1 MYWLAGFLAFT
12 AYSMQMLTRG
22 WLMEQLT
29 GSPFLVALVPAG
41 MMLPM
46 LFLSLFGGVLA
57 DRLDMRKVVV
67 ASDIST
73 FAGYVAVT
81 LLAVFEVLAPWQL
94 IAISIWNGVG
104 LALAMPARQ
113 VLINGLVRRD
123 QLRTAVGLS
132 ITTYS
137 AAQIVGA
144 PLAGVLIAGTGPEW
158 ALGASALMMLPAIL
172 LYSGIRRPR
181 REPVADRRL
190 SLTTT
195 LKIGLTFT
203 FASPALRTMM
213 IGALIVTFAMGP
225 FEALMPI
232 FAADVLNVGPAAL
245 GNLVLAAGVGSLAGS
260 LGVVTFGPGFDQRKI
275 AIASGLITAL
285 TVTGFAAS
293 SWFPVS
299 VVLAALAAMAMT
311 AFMVNNLTGI
321 HVEAPDAVRG
331 RVLSVRFLVVG
342 SQPVGGLLVG
352 GLAEIYG
359 AQIAVAALAL
369 AGAGLLLG
377 VHLLRAHA
385 ERGDSAEPT
394 GGGTSELS

>member
-57 DRLDMRKVVV
+57 DRLDIRKVVV

-73 FAGYVAVT
+73 FAGYVVVT

-104 LALAMPARQ
+104 LALAMPSRQ

-158 ALGASALMMLPAIL
+158 ALGASAFMMLPAIL
-172 LYSGIRRPR
+172 LYSGIHRPR
-181 REPVADRRL
+181 REPATDRRL

-394 GGGTSELS
+394 GGGTGELA

>member
-1 MYWLAGFLAFT
+1 MYWLAGFLGFT

-41 MMLPM
+41 MILPM

-57 DRLDMRKVVV
+57 DRLDLRKVVV

-73 FAGYVAVT
+73 FAGYVVVT

-104 LALAMPARQ
+104 LALAMPSRQ

-144 PLAGVLIAGTGPEW
+144 PLAGVLIAGAGPEW

-172 LYSGIRRPR
+172 LYSGIQRPR
-181 REPVADRRL
+181 RVPATDSRL
-190 SLTTT
+190 PLTTT

-232 FAADVLNVGPAAL
+232 FAADVLNVGPTAL

-299 VVLAALAAMAMT
+299 IVLAALAAMAMT

-331 RVLSVRFLVVG
+331 RVLSLRFLVVG

>member
-57 DRLDMRKVVV
+57 DRLDIRKVVV

-73 FAGYVAVT
+73 FAGYVVVT

-104 LALAMPARQ
+104 LALAMPSRQ

-394 GGGTSELS
+394 GGGTGELA

>member
-41 MMLPM
+41 MILTM

-172 LYSGIRRPR
+172 LYGGIHRPR
-181 REPVADRRL
+181 REPVADRRP

-195 LKIGLTFT
+195 LKIGLSFT

-299 VVLAALAAMAMT
+299 IVLAALSAMAMT

-377 VHLLRAHA
+377 VHLLRAHS

-394 GGGTSELS
+394 GGGTGELA

>member
-57 DRLDMRKVVV
+57 DRLDIRKVVV

-73 FAGYVAVT
+73 FAGYVVVT

-104 LALAMPARQ
+104 LALAMPSRQ

>member
-57 DRLDMRKVVV
+57 DRLDIRKVVV

-73 FAGYVAVT
+73 FAGYVVVT

-104 LALAMPARQ
+104 LALAMPSRQ

-144 PLAGVLIAGTGPEW
+144 PLAGVLIAGAGPEW
-158 ALGASALMMLPAIL
+158 ALGASAFMMLPAIL
-172 LYSGIRRPR
+172 LYSGIHRPR

-195 LKIGLTFT
+195 LKSGLTFT

-275 AIASGLITAL
+275 AIASGLITAF

-394 GGGTSELS
+394 VG

>member
-57 DRLDMRKVVV
+57 DRLDIRKVVV

-73 FAGYVAVT
+73 FAGYVVVT

-104 LALAMPARQ
+104 LALAMPSRQ

-158 ALGASALMMLPAIL
+158 ALGASALMMLLAIL

-299 VVLAALAAMAMT
+299 IVLAALAAMAMT

-377 VHLLRAHA
+377 VHLLRSHA
-385 ERGDSAEPT
+385 EKGRFG
-394 GGGTSELS
+394 

>member
-57 DRLDMRKVVV
+57 DRLDIRKVVV

-73 FAGYVAVT
+73 FAGYVVVT

-104 LALAMPARQ
+104 LALAMPSRQ

-144 PLAGVLIAGTGPEW
+144 PLAGILIAGTGPEW

-394 GGGTSELS
+394 GGGTGELA

>member
-29 GSPFLVALVPAG
+29 GSPFLVALVPVG

-57 DRLDMRKVVV
+57 DRLDIRKVVV

-73 FAGYVAVT
+73 FAGYVVVT

-104 LALAMPARQ
+104 LALAMPSRQ

-195 LKIGLTFT
+195 LKIGLSFT

-321 HVEAPDAVRG
+321 HVEAPDAVRDEFSASVFSWLDRSRWAACWSEGLRRYTEPRSPWLHWLSPG
-331 RVLSVRFLVVG
+331 R
-342 SQPVGGLLVG
+342 
-352 GLAEIYG
+352 ACC
-359 AQIAVAALAL
+359 
-369 AGAGLLLG
+369 
-377 VHLLRAHA
+377 
-385 ERGDSAEPT
+385 SACT
-394 GGGTSELS
+394 C

>member
-57 DRLDMRKVVV
+57 DRLDIRKVVV

-73 FAGYVAVT
+73 FAGYVVVT

-104 LALAMPARQ
+104 LALAMPSRQ

-385 ERGDSAEPT
+385 EKGDSAEPT
-394 GGGTSELS
+394 GGGTGELA

>member
-1 MYWLAGFLAFT
+1 M
-12 AYSMQMLTRG
+12 
-22 WLMEQLT
+22 
-29 GSPFLVALVPAG
+29 
-41 MMLPM
+41 
-46 LFLSLFGGVLA
+46 
-57 DRLDMRKVVV
+57 
-67 ASDIST
+67 
-73 FAGYVAVT
+73 
-81 LLAVFEVLAPWQL
+81 
-94 IAISIWNGVG
+94 
-104 LALAMPARQ
+104 
-113 VLINGLVRRD
+113 
-123 QLRTAVGLS
+123 S

-144 PLAGVLIAGTGPEW
+144 PLAGVLIAGAGPEW
-158 ALGASALMMLPAIL
+158 ALGASAFMMLPAIL
-172 LYSGIRRPR
+172 LYSGIHRPR
-181 REPVADRRL
+181 RGPATDRRL
-190 SLTTT
+190 PLTTT

-377 VHLLRAHA
+377 VHLLRAHV

-394 GGGTSELS
+394 VG

>member
-57 DRLDMRKVVV
+57 DRLDIRKVVV

-73 FAGYVAVT
+73 FAGYVVVT

-104 LALAMPARQ
+104 LALAMPSRQ

-144 PLAGVLIAGTGPEW
+144 PLAGVLIAGAGPEW

-172 LYSGIRRPR
+172 LYSGIQRPR
-181 REPVADRRL
+181 RVPATDSRL
-190 SLTTT
+190 PLTTT

-232 FAADVLNVGPAAL
+232 FAADVLNVGPTAL

-299 VVLAALAAMAMT
+299 IVLAALAAMAMT

-331 RVLSVRFLVVG
+331 RVLSLRFLVVG

-352 GLAEIYG
+352 ALAEIYG

>member
-41 MMLPM
+41 MILPM

-144 PLAGVLIAGTGPEW
+144 PLAGVLIAGAGPEW
-158 ALGASALMMLPAIL
+158 ALGASAFMMLPAIL
-172 LYSGIRRPR
+172 LYSGIHRPR
-181 REPVADRRL
+181 RGPATDRRL

-299 VVLAALAAMAMT
+299 IVLAALAAMAMT
-311 AFMVNNLTGI
+311 AFMVNKLDRHSCGSS
-321 HVEAPDAVRG
+321 G
-331 RVLSVRFLVVG
+331 RC
-342 SQPVGGLLVG
+342 
-352 GLAEIYG
+352 A
-359 AQIAVAALAL
+359 
-369 AGAGLLLG
+369 
-377 VHLLRAHA
+377 
-385 ERGDSAEPT
+385 
-394 GGGTSELS
+394 GTSSQRPFSRGLDRSRWAAYWSEGLRRYTEPRSPWLHWLSPGRACCSACTC

>member
-181 REPVADRRL
+181 RESVADRRL

-195 LKIGLTFT
+195 LKIGLSFT

-394 GGGTSELS
+394 GGGTGELA

>member
-57 DRLDMRKVVV
+57 DRLDIRKVVV

-73 FAGYVAVT
+73 FAGYVVVT

-104 LALAMPARQ
+104 LALAMPSRQ

-144 PLAGVLIAGTGPEW
+144 PLAGILIAGTGPEW
-158 ALGASALMMLPAIL
+158 ALGASAFMMLPAIL
-172 LYSGIRRPR
+172 LYSGIHRPR

-195 LKIGLTFT
+195 LKIGLSFT

-225 FEALMPI
+225 FEALMPV

-385 ERGDSAEPT
+385 EKGRFG
-394 GGGTSELS
+394 

>member
-73 FAGYVAVT
+73 FAGYVVVT

-104 LALAMPARQ
+104 LALAMPSRQ

-144 PLAGVLIAGTGPEW
+144 PLAGVLIAG
-158 ALGASALMMLPAIL
+158 
-172 LYSGIRRPR
+172 
-181 REPVADRRL
+181 
-190 SLTTT
+190 
-195 LKIGLTFT
+195 
-203 FASPALRTMM
+203 
-213 IGALIVTFAMGP
+213 
-225 FEALMPI
+225 
-232 FAADVLNVGPAAL
+232 VGPNGRSAQAL
-245 GNLVLAAGVGSLAGS
+245 
-260 LGVVTFGPGFDQRKI
+260 
-275 AIASGLITAL
+275 
-285 TVTGFAAS
+285 
-293 SWFPVS
+293 
-299 VVLAALAAMAMT
+299 
-311 AFMVNNLTGI
+311 
-321 HVEAPDAVRG
+321 
-331 RVLSVRFLVVG
+331 
-342 SQPVGGLLVG
+342 
-352 GLAEIYG
+352 
-359 AQIAVAALAL
+359 
-369 AGAGLLLG
+369 
-377 VHLLRAHA
+377 
-385 ERGDSAEPT
+385 
-394 GGGTSELS
+394 

>member
-29 GSPFLVALVPAG
+29 GSPFLVALVPAS

-104 LALAMPARQ
+104 LALAMPSRQ

-144 PLAGVLIAGTGPEW
+144 PLAGILIAGTGPEW
-158 ALGASALMMLPAIL
+158 ALGASAFMMLPAIF
-172 LYSGIRRPR
+172 LYSGIHRPR
-181 REPVADRRL
+181 RGPATDSRL

-385 ERGDSAEPT
+385 ERGDSAEPM
-394 GGGTSELS
+394 GGGTGELS

>member
-41 MMLPM
+41 MILPM

-144 PLAGVLIAGTGPEW
+144 PLAGILIAGTGPEW

-299 VVLAALAAMAMT
+299 VVLAALSAMAMT

-394 GGGTSELS
+394 GGGTGELA

>member
-57 DRLDMRKVVV
+57 DRLDIRKVVV

-73 FAGYVAVT
+73 FAGYVVVT

-104 LALAMPARQ
+104 LALAMPSRQ

-144 PLAGVLIAGTGPEW
+144 PLAGILIAGTGPEW
-158 ALGASALMMLPAIL
+158 ALGASAFMMLPAIL
-172 LYSGIRRPR
+172 LYSGIHRPR

-394 GGGTSELS
+394 VG

>member
-57 DRLDMRKVVV
+57 DRLDIRKVVV

-73 FAGYVAVT
+73 FAGYVVVT

-104 LALAMPARQ
+104 LALAMPSRQ

-144 PLAGVLIAGTGPEW
+144 PLAGILIAGTGPEW

-172 LYSGIRRPR
+172 LYSGIHRPR

-195 LKIGLTFT
+195 LKIGLSFT

-232 FAADVLNVGPAAL
+232 FAADVLNVGPTAL

-394 GGGTSELS
+394 GGGTGELS